1 MTSFVPHL
9 PLHDDKWV
17 QAFAEQ
23 LKVERQYS
31 IHTQSAYINHILVC
45 KDLLTL
51 KNWSNLTVEQVKRMV
66 GLSKK
71 AGLSARS
78 IALRLS
84 ALRQFC
90 HFLVEQHQLT
100 QNPA

>member
-1 MTSFVPHL
+1 
-9 PLHDDKWV
+9 
-17 QAFAEQ
+17 
-23 LKVERQYS
+23 
-31 IHTQSAYINHILVC
+31 
-45 KDLLTL
+45 
-51 KNWSNLTVEQVKRMV
+51 V

-100 QNPA
+100 QNPAEAVNAPKMGKPLPKHLHVEQLEGLLNSHQNQYMKLVIKRCLNWCMGVVCVYLRSPG